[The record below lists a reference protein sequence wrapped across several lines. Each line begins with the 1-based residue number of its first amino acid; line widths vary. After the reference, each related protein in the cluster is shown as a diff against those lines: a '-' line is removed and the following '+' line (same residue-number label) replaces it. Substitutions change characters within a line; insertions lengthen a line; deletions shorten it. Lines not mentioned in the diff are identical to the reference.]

1 LIDLTLQN
9 YQFIA
14 LSFSVDRPD
23 NDLYYVVDPMPKV
36 KDVGLH
42 CSVLFLR
49 CSYSKYFRCHC
60 MPTL

>member
-23 NDLYYVVDPMPKV
+23 DDLYYVVDPMPKL

-42 CSVLFLR
+42 CSVLFLVSIASILDVTA
-49 CSYSKYFRCHC
+49 CLH
-60 MPTL
+60 

>member
-1 LIDLTLQN
+1 LIDPTLQN

-36 KDVGLH
+36 KDVGL
-42 CSVLFLR
+42 L
-49 CSYSKYFRCHC
+49 
-60 MPTL
+60 